1 MYKFCLCCFQI
12 LKAEYLI
19 ILERLDG
26 LEQQEVIG
34 AFDKWT
40 IIEFS
45 RDVIKEIAQEC
56 ENVQKG
62 VGGMMSGALI
72 ETKARTILNQGI
84 KQGKVKTGSLYV
96 SAYGLGCLWTLKWSL
111 SVK

>member
-96 SAYGLGCLWTLKWSL
+96 SCLLYTYDAADD
-111 SVK
+111 